1 MASLLRRKHFIGWI
15 HWGSIELRSNIFL
28 NFTFASLHLCVKH
41 KKGVMRILLTYA
53 YIYIMKTRLNIT
65 IEETL
70 LNKVKIY
77 AAKHESSVSQLV
89 EDYFKQLTK
98 KPSKRKTILDI
109 IAELPKPDID
119 ENVDLKKEYYEQKG
133 KEYGL

>member
-1 MASLLRRKHFIGWI
+1 
-15 HWGSIELRSNIFL
+15 
-28 NFTFASLHLCVKH
+28 
-41 KKGVMRILLTYA
+41 MRILLTYA